1 MEMTIEI
8 PSNIESLLAEE
19 ARRRGV
25 DPAKFVRDLLT
36 TRLQTATPAPT
47 VSEREAELF
56 RAINIGFPMEKIDRQ
71 SELLEKRS
79 KKSISDEEQTELLN
93 SIKELERLNVERIQ
107 ALSDLAKLRGV
118 TLDEIMVELGI
129 SPPDVL

>member
-19 ARRRGV
+19 ARRHGV

-47 VSEREAELF
+47 VSEREAELL
-56 RAINIGFPMEKIDRQ
+56 RSINVGFPKAKIDRQ

-79 KKSISDEEQTELLN
+79 KDGISDEEQKELLN
-93 SIKELERLNVERIQ
+93 SIKELEHLNAERIQ
-107 ALSDLAKLRGV
+107 ALCDLAQLRGV